1 MDREPFSEQ
10 FIPDHVFFYVSTGTL
25 LCYDGT
31 KTYAIRAGEY
41 CLARKG
47 HLARYTTDKAKEFDL
62 IYVCFEEDFIQN
74 FQNKHRLTTAAFRS
88 NDTFI
93 KLNTTELIPEFIRS
107 IKPYYQQ
114 GKIDDAFADVKQE
127 ELLIILLQNQPELAG
142 VFFDYAVPGK
152 LNLAEFMNRNY
163 QFNVS
168 LSRFA
173 YLTGRS
179 LSAFKRDFNAIFND
193 TPNRWL
199 VSRRLDEAY
208 FLLSQ
213 QAKKPSDIYLDLG
226 FEALSH
232 FSYAFKQRF
241 GLTPTELSGA
251 KKEPIGNRNGTPH
264 HAE

>member
-31 KTYAIRAGEY
+31 KTYPINAGQY

-47 HLARYTTDKAKEFDL
+47 HLARYTADKGKEFDL
-62 IYVCFEEDFIQN
+62 LYVCFDENFIQK
-74 FQNKHRLTTAAFRS
+74 FQHKHRLTTAAFHS

-93 KLNTTELIPEFIRS
+93 QLHTTALIPEFIRS
-107 IKPYYQQ
+107 LKPYYYQ
-114 GKIDDAFADVKQE
+114 GMIDDAFADVKQE
-127 ELLIILLQNQPELAG
+127 ELLLILLQNQPELAG
-142 VFFDYAVPGK
+142 VFFDYGVPGK

-179 LSAFKRDFNAIFND
+179 LSAFKRDFKAIFND

-213 QAKKPSDIYLDLG
+213 QAKRPSDIYLDLG

-241 GLTPTELSGA
+241 GITPTELTEGRKLTA
-251 KKEPIGNRNGTPH
+251 LNRNS
-264 HAE
+264 A

>member
-1 MDREPFSEQ
+1 MNREPFSEQ
-10 FIPDHVFFYVSTGTL
+10 FIPDHVFFYVSKGTL

-31 KTYAIRAGEY
+31 KTYPIDAGEY
-41 CLARKG
+41 CFARKNR
-47 HLARYTTDKAKEFDL
+47 LARYNSLKEKEIEL
-62 IYVCFEEDFIQN
+62 IFICFEEDFIQK
-74 FQNKHRLTTAAFRS
+74 FQNKHRLQTTEFRS

-93 KLNTTELIPEFIRS
+93 QLNRTELIPEFIRS
-107 IKPYYQQ
+107 IKPYYDQ
-114 GKIDDAFADVKQE
+114 GKIDDVFADVKQE
-127 ELLIILLQNQPELAG
+127 ELLLILLQNQPELAG
-142 VFFDYAVPGK
+142 VFFDYGVPGK
-152 LNLAEFMNRNY
+152 LNLEEFMYRNY

-179 LSAFKRDFNAIFND
+179 LSAFKRDFKAIFNN

-213 QAKKPSDIYLDLG
+213 QAKRPSDIYLDLG

-232 FSYAFKQRF
+232 FSYAFRQRF
-241 GLTPTELSGA
+241 GITPTKLTEE
-251 KKEPIGNRNGTPH
+251 KKVSISNRNLV
-264 HAE
+264 